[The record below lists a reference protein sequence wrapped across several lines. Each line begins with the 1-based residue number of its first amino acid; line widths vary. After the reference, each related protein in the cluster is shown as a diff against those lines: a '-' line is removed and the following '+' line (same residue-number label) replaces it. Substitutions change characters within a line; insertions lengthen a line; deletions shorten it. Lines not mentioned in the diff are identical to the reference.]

1 MADTPVAAAPYPRE
15 LERMVRLANGALV
28 RLRPIRPDD
37 APRLIAAYGRLSTLS
52 AYHRFFTVMKRLPP
66 DWAKVF
72 ATVDFKRRLAIVAER
87 DTPEGSDIIGV
98 GRYEP
103 GDADD
108 NVEVAFTVEDGWQGL
123 GLGPILLDAVLRAGE
138 ARGIQRFRA
147 YVLGDNHRMLKMLE
161 RHTAVVERRLEDG
174 VVALLFRARP
184 VTAASP

>member
-15 LERMVRLANGALV
+15 LEGMVRLANGDWV

-72 ATVDFKRRLAIVAER
+72 ATVDFKRRLAIVAEH

-108 NVEVAFTVEDGWQGL
+108 TVELAFTVEDGWQGL
-123 GLGPILLDAVLRAGE
+123 GLGAILLDAVLRAGE
-138 ARGIQRFRA
+138 ARGIHRFRA
-147 YVLGDNHRMLKMLE
+147 YVLADNSRMLKLLDG
-161 RHTAVVERRLEDG
+161 RTDVIERRLEDG
-174 VVALLFRARP
+174 VVALLFRAKP
-184 VTAASP
+184 AAPPA